1 MESFEA
7 IRAYLAAVRRRL
19 RRRDG
24 LRALFYLL
32 AGLAGLA
39 LAGPIVAIVVP
50 TATVPF
56 LRTLLLVLSGAGV
69 LAFLVAGIV
78 LPRLSLR
85 RDPEVARHVGVAAPK
100 LASDVLSAVEL
111 EPELALAPR
120 FSRDLALALAA
131 DIAIRLDMVDPA
143 RVAPA
148 KTVQRSALWLAGLGV
163 ATAAIWLVFPG
174 TMRAGWMRLLAYDAS
189 EAAENAATPVSEPLV
204 LETPPRPH
212 NTDHS

>member
-100 LASDVLSAVEL
+100 LASDLLSAVEL

-174 TMRAGWMRLLAYDAS
+174 TMRAGWMRLLAYD
-189 EAAENAATPVSEPLV
+189 T
-204 LETPPRPH
+204 
-212 NTDHS
+212 